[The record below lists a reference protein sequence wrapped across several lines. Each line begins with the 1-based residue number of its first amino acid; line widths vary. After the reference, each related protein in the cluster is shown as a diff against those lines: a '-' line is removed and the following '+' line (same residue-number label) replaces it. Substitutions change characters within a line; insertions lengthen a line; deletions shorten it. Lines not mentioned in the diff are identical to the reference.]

1 MEKLKQLKN
10 ILMMMKI
17 VNSFKNKKKYLSNF
31 LIDKRLDEITKLNKK
46 VNFHYLI
53 YRYKGKTAD

>member
-46 VNFHYLI
+46 VNFDYLI

>member
-1 MEKLKQLKN
+1 
-10 ILMMMKI
+10 MMMKI

-46 VNFHYLI
+46 VNFDYLI

>member
-46 VNFHYLI
+46 VNFDYLL

>member
-31 LIDKRLDEITKLNKK
+31 LIDKRLDEIIKLNKK
-46 VNFHYLI
+46 VNFDYLI